1 MEYLFFA
8 RTDCGRVR
16 KNNED
21 AVATAPEIGLALLA
35 DGMGGYNAGEVASNM
50 AISITE
56 HAMARWFAHAGTTPT
71 TSDVRKAL
79 QESVQE
85 ANLAVLNTA
94 LQQPQC
100 AGMGTTLVAAVFVQ
114 DRLVLGHMGDSRCY
128 RLRDGQLQQITRDH
142 SLVSD
147 LVENGTI
154 TQEQAR
160 THPRKNVLMR
170 AVGVEE

>member
-1 MEYLFFA
+1 MTPHSRMEYLFFA
-8 RTDCGRVR
+8 QTDCGRVR

-79 QESVQE
+79 FEGRSAAKITESWKAEREKFQAE
-85 ANLAVLNTA
+85 
-94 LQQPQC
+94 
-100 AGMGTTLVAAVFVQ
+100 
-114 DRLVLGHMGDSRCY
+114 SRKY
-128 RLRDGQLQQITRDH
+128 YLY
-142 SLVSD
+142 
-147 LVENGTI
+147 E
-154 TQEQAR
+154 
-160 THPRKNVLMR
+160 
-170 AVGVEE
+170 